1 MCNIPCP
8 FSAPLCPTPPAESS
22 LPSRPPPDSAGVSHA
37 GHTLPPLTYTD
48 TPGSTPSPHDE
59 DARPWTVPRS
69 SSHLHLHPLPPEE
82 THPTPKDKGAGASLD
97 GTENGDRQKACAPA
111 PVARPVDRRLEG
123 VEEGATR
130 APELHFRRG
139 EGHRIDLVAHL
150 AGDLTHCRDPVRVWR
165 IALLVPRRSI
175 IWQGSSPGW
184 RGLRLGAAPVPQIC
198 VLAVV
203 LLLQDARHG
212 GVV

>member
-150 AGDLTHCRDPVRVWR
+150 ERRGGGDQWEAGSRSSGSVRAHVHAFLR
-165 IALLVPRRSI
+165 FPKVAPTETLFLLAES
-175 IWQGSSPGW
+175 
-184 RGLRLGAAPVPQIC
+184 
-198 VLAVV
+198 
-203 LLLQDARHG
+203 
-212 GVV
+212 